1 MIILAVIRK
10 HPVLTY
16 FSLVFAISWGG
27 IVAAVGPGA
36 LFGTEYDPRKLS
48 QFVYVAALAGPFVA
62 GVVMMGLVDGRACFR
77 DLVARLGKWRVDLRW
92 YAIALLLAP
101 VLTAAILLLM
111 SLTSRAFLP
120 TIVTTTDKAG
130 LVLTGVV
137 MGLVVGFCEELG
149 WTGFATPLLRRRFGI
164 LATGLVIGLPW
175 GFWHL
180 PLFSGNASAFGD
192 LAPSAYLA
200 VLLFSFLPPYRV
212 LMVWVHDGTQSVCVV
227 ILMHAALV
235 VAQVVIIPPTLSE
248 MAVVALDLIFGG
260 LLWAIVLAIAVANG
274 GQLSQQSPG
283 NG

>member
-10 HPVLTY
+10 YPALTY

-62 GVVMMGLVDGRACFR
+62 GVGMMGLVDGQAGFR

-120 TIVTTTDKAG
+120 TIVTTNDKAG
-130 LVLTGVV
+130 LVLTGVI

-149 WTGFATPLLRRRFGI
+149 WTGFATPLLRKRFGI

-175 GFWHL
+175 GLWHL
-180 PLFSGNASAFGD
+180 PLFSGNTSAFGNVTPI
-192 LAPSAYLA
+192 LYLA

-212 LMVWVHDGTQSVCVV
+212 LMVWVHDRTQSVCVV

-235 VAQVVIIPPTLSE
+235 VAQVVIIPPTLSG